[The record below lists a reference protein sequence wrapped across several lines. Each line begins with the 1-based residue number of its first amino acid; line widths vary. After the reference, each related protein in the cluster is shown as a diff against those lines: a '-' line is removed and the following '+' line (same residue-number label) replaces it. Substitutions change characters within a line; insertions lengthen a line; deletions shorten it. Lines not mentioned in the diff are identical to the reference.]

1 MNPNQILSYANATKT
16 TVYTKECA
24 IVIPALENT
33 EWRNAE
39 NDYLE
44 ALASLIDP
52 SNIISIFP
60 TSNKRIVVYFK
71 TKEIAKTFVTKYPTI
86 QIQQINLP
94 TRCLVSPARR
104 LFISGVHPIIENE
117 IIYQKLKDLNIKIMS
132 EITNINVFTKNPLFR
147 HILTARRQIY
157 IDPEDT
163 TTIPE
168 TIEIISNGESHQIYL
183 NAEEI
188 KCKNCGSTIHSTQRC
203 RNIPIEHT
211 LNADHEYTILTPTS
225 NPSTST
231 VTMDKNF
238 TPEEMNIEDPK
249 IDNLPF
255 KRSHPPSLSNSQE
268 SEQDLPQPK
277 TIKTTSDKEAITI
290 PTTITPTVTEEN
302 VTIDLTMDLKSPT
315 VPKIKKSTIKILEI
329 LKIPLER
336 EPNKFILNYEKFK
349 KFIQDIEDK
358 KKIDT
363 ILKKYEIQPE
373 HIIEMLETLHEY
385 PSNTTQSKSF
395 ITRLKNKITL
405 NKNET
410 DSENVIATTET
421 E

>member
-1 MNPNQILSYANATKT
+1 MNPNLISYAYATKT

-44 ALASLIDP
+44 ALASRTDP

-60 TSNKRIVVYFK
+60 TSNKRIIVYFK
-71 TKEIAKTFVTKYPTI
+71 NKEIAKTFVTKYPTI

-117 IIYQKLKDLNIKIMS
+117 IIYQKLKDLNIKTMS

-168 TIEIISNGESHQIYL
+168 SIEIICNGESHQIYL

-188 KCKNCGSTIHSTQRC
+188 KCKNCGSIIHSTQRC
-203 RNIPIEHT
+203 RNIPTEHT
-211 LNADHEYTILTPTS
+211 NTDHEYTTLTSPPI
-225 NPSTST
+225 PSTST
-231 VTMDKNF
+231 IMDMNL
-238 TPEEMNIEDPK
+238 TPEEVITEDAK
-249 IDNLPF
+249 TDNQPS

-277 TIKTTSDKEAITI
+277 TIKRTSNKKATTI
-290 PTTITPTVTEEN
+290 PKTNTPVVTEEN
-302 VTIDLTMDLKSPT
+302 LTIDLTVDLKSPT
-315 VPKIKKSTIKILEI
+315 LPKIKKTTIKILEI
-329 LKIPLER
+329 LKTPLER
-336 EPNKFILNYEKFK
+336 EPNRFILNYEKFK
-349 KFIQDIEDK
+349 KFVQDIEDK
-358 KKIDT
+358 KKIET
-363 ILKKYEIQPE
+363 ILKKYDIQPE

-385 PSNTTQSKSF
+385 PSNTTQSKTF
-395 ITRLKNKITL
+395 ITRLKNKIIL

-410 DSENVIATTET
+410 DSENVIPTSET